1 MEVRFYWITFGTY
14 IILLYKKHM
23 HVGMPQHPFNSA
35 VYPRLC
41 RTKAATFR
49 LVVLISLKYF
59 AIIRLT
65 YRLDFHTQKSFLVG
79 NMKKSPTYITATV
92 FFHFWN
98 WKKRSMSVHRVVRMS
113 SRSRVGRVGV
123 DASVCTVNHTLW
135 SQIEMPS

>member
-1 MEVRFYWITFGTY
+1 
-14 IILLYKKHM
+14 M

-35 VYPRLC
+35 VYPRLR

-49 LVVLISLKYF
+49 LVVLMILMSLKYF

-92 FFHFWN
+92 FFHF
-98 WKKRSMSVHRVVRMS
+98 
-113 SRSRVGRVGV
+113 
-123 DASVCTVNHTLW
+123 
-135 SQIEMPS
+135 